1 MPPSDRSHSSHN
13 RTDPSVV
20 LAVPGPRWIH
30 GSRRRLHPAL
40 AGSPI
45 PIAVSSSLV
54 FGTDHP
60 SPAALHPALLRRS
73 CLRLPAN
80 LCLWR
85 GNDFHIL
92 GSWYRDRTRAA
103 LRRRRGDACQKR
115 APERLA
121 FHAYTRALGDDGA
134 SPSRIARN
142 SRNSCKE
149 QARSPHSMNR
159 HGQLF
164 TSLGLTVN
172 HSDPRE

>member
-92 GSWYRDRTRAA
+92 GSWYRDRTRAT
-103 LRRRRGDACQKR
+103 LRRRRARGYRRGKRDVLALSFDSRPHGGDEAPPSSNPSDTARQPLKR
-115 APERLA
+115 VTPAEN
-121 FHAYTRALGDDGA
+121 F
-134 SPSRIARN
+134 
-142 SRNSCKE
+142 E
-149 QARSPHSMNR
+149 Q
-159 HGQLF
+159 
-164 TSLGLTVN
+164 
-172 HSDPRE
+172 